1 MRFVFITILVIFFLG
16 LVIKDSNEASK
27 GMSFWDFIVNFTH
40 ISSLNRGIDQKSDE
54 FLKDLKD
61 KKENLD
67 YLQQQINSLRTGL
80 KEMPDAHSN
89 EYFRNLLSKF
99 ENEEYLLNQQV
110 AQLNHVFE
118 DKLRNQSQKD
128 AEETARLIQQNQR
141 NFKEQQEVMRNLME
155 SNQMRAEAQMER
167 LNDLMEQHQMFLEAL
182 IDRTSALM
190 EERQN
195 HMQNSARPY

>member
-1 MRFVFITILVIFFLG
+1 MRFVFITILVVYFLG

-27 GMSFWDFIVNFTH
+27 GMSFWDFIINFTH
-40 ISSLNRGIDQKSDE
+40 ISSLNRGADEKTEE

-80 KEMPDAHSN
+80 KEMPDSHSN

-99 ENEEYLLNQQV
+99 ENEEYLLNQQI
-110 AQLNHVFE
+110 AQLDHVFA

-128 AEETARLIQQNQR
+128 AEETARLIRQNQE
-141 NFKEQQEVMRNLME
+141 NFKAQQELMRNMME
-155 SNQMRAEAQMER
+155 ANQMRAEAQMER